1 MDTSMQDQGGGEG
14 SAHRIPHALQQ
25 LPPVI
30 VVCGHYGVG
39 KTTFCLNLA
48 TDLAALG
55 RSVCLIDLDVV
66 NPYFRS
72 SDYASILEQAG
83 VELLSPQFAR
93 TALDAPMLSGRIGTE
108 LSMAHRGAGRTVI
121 VDAGGDDAGA
131 TALGSFASSVHEGP
145 YAMLYVVN
153 AFREQT
159 RDPGQAAA
167 LLPEIEAQAQCSATA
182 LVNNAHL
189 KGDTTPETIQEGLE
203 FAEKV
208 SKQLSLPILC
218 TTLPTRL
225 QHFADSQTLACDSVY
240 LVQEYVTTPWEA
252 S

>member
-1 MDTSMQDQGGGEG
+1 MQEQETKET
-14 SAHRIPHALQQ
+14 RTTNLPEALQQ
-25 LPPVI
+25 LPHVI

-48 TDLAALG
+48 TDLSALG
-55 RSVCLIDLDVV
+55 RDVCLVDLDVV

-72 SDYASILEQAG
+72 SDYPQILEQAG
-83 VELLSPQFAR
+83 VDLLSPHFAR

-108 LSMAHRGAGRTVI
+108 LSQAHRGNGRTVI

-131 TALGSFASSVHEGP
+131 TALGSYADQVHEGP

-159 RDPGQAAA
+159 RDAAEAAA
-167 LLPEIEAQAQCSATA
+167 ILPQIEAQSHCTATA
-182 LVNNAHL
+182 IVNNAHL
-189 KGDTTPETIQEGLE
+189 KGDTSLETIEHGRE

-208 SKQLSLPILC
+208 SKELSLPILC
-218 TTLPTRL
+218 TTLPIRL
-225 QHFADSQTLACDSVY
+225 QHCVDSQTLACDSVY
-240 LVQEYVTTPWEA
+240 LVQEYVATPWEA
-252 S
+252 